1 MMQTIFLKEE
11 ECYCPLDK
19 FYANVAKHLGYDVP
33 YDDEKHKF
41 DCRKICIT
49 PSVYQ
54 KIKECYKQR
63 FNDSELTVAML
74 FLACGP
80 KMTVNEFPDKKYIA
94 EVEDETTD
102 IVFTIKSTNQCYR
115 ATMARLNMFT
125 KNSSEPPEQMT
136 IVFRDTAEIDRMIDL
151 LQNVKKMAIGQI
163 DGYEL
168 KKGSQDD

>member
-1 MMQTIFLKEE
+1 
-11 ECYCPLDK
+11 
-19 FYANVAKHLGYDVP
+19 
-33 YDDEKHKF
+33 
-41 DCRKICIT
+41 
-49 PSVYQ
+49 
-54 KIKECYKQR
+54 
-63 FNDSELTVAML
+63 ML

-94 EVEDETTD
+94 EVEDGFVVEEMADETTD

-125 KNSSEPPEQMT
+125 KNSSEPPEQMA

-163 DGYEL
+163 DVYEL

>member
-1 MMQTIFLKEE
+1 MQTIFLKEE

-54 KIKECYKQR
+54 KIKEYYKQI

-80 KMTVNEFPDKKYIA
+80 KMTVNEFHDKKIY
-94 EVEDETTD
+94 
-102 IVFTIKSTNQCYR
+102 C
-115 ATMARLNMFT
+115 
-125 KNSSEPPEQMT
+125 
-136 IVFRDTAEIDRMIDL
+136 
-151 LQNVKKMAIGQI
+151 
-163 DGYEL
+163 
-168 KKGSQDD
+168 GS

>member
-1 MMQTIFLKEE
+1 M
-11 ECYCPLDK
+11 
-19 FYANVAKHLGYDVP
+19 
-33 YDDEKHKF
+33 
-41 DCRKICIT
+41 KIRT
-49 PSVYQ
+49 PGN
-54 KIKECYKQR
+54 K
-63 FNDSELTVAML
+63 NA
-74 FLACGP
+74 
-80 KMTVNEFPDKKYIA
+80 
-94 EVEDETTD
+94 DETTD

-125 KNSSEPPEQMT
+125 KNSSEPPEQMA